1 MVLPLIP
8 QVQDAPETLLHTIV
22 EVLLLHRVVTQPRA
36 PAVLIII
43 IHLLEAARQHA
54 AFPVEAAAVHVV
66 ILPAVAVVHHVHPVV
81 EAVDLQEEDKVCRY
95 ING

>member
-8 QVQDAPETLLHTIV
+8 QVQDAPVILLHTIV

-66 ILPAVAVVHHVHPVV
+66 ILPVAVAVVQRVHPVV
-81 EAVDLQEEDKVCRY
+81 EAVVLQEEDKV
-95 ING
+95 